1 MHPSE
6 LEELKKGGVVKLKGK
21 DMFSVWVKAV
31 CDNMDAVKLRKVAEI
46 AEKYA
51 KGVILFTS
59 RQFPII
65 PFVQLNDIQTA
76 KDELEKV
83 NLVLDRCGA
92 RVRNGDVCYDSKL
105 CEYAVLNPIDLGG
118 KLDSFWTNDRGGFK
132 IKTSIAG
139 CERQCTSPQVLADL
153 GFVAREEKDVK
164 GYDVY
169 LGGKLGLE
177 PFVGLNIAKLLSEEQ
192 CVALVENY
200 VNFIRKEGKPGERS
214 ANLIR
219 RLGAETVKAAVTKDL
234 DKAVKLTV
242 RECDT
247 KQSKTADKEHTIAR
261 FKAINGELTSAQVKV
276 LADIAEKHGLG
287 FIHFS
292 VRGGPEV
299 PGIKKSELS
308 GILKDAADKGL
319 EFLDRGVDNIQSCFG
334 RYCTNGG
341 FDVQDLLCKVDKLVE
356 KVGLSDLN
364 IKISGSGCPNSCGI
378 SLLSDIGYSGVVLPV
393 VVSEKCNGCGIC
405 PKACVVKAIDMAD
418 GKAIINEERCRNCDF
433 CVKSCPF
440 DAIVEKKR
448 GIAVYAGGV
457 GPHFKDDN
465 YPGGVK
471 LAEKV
476 ADFIDEAEAL
486 RITEVLLKI
495 IKEKNKNMRTIMDEE
510 GVDTIK
516 TAIQAQKGRSL

>member
-1 MHPSE
+1 MKPSE
-6 LEELKKGGVVKLKGK
+6 LEELKKGGVVKLKGE

-51 KGVILFTS
+51 KGIILFTS

-65 PFVQLNDIQTA
+65 PFVHIKDIQTV

-83 NLVLDRCGA
+83 DLVFDRCGA
-92 RVRNGDVCYDSKL
+92 RVRNGDVCYDSKI
-105 CEYAVLNPIDLGG
+105 CEYAVLNPIELGE
-118 KLDSFWTNDRGGFK
+118 KIDSFWTNDKGGFK

-139 CERQCTSPQVLADL
+139 CQRQCTSPQVLADL
-153 GFVAREEKDVK
+153 GFVANEKKGVK
-164 GYDVY
+164 GYDAY

-177 PFVGLNIAKLLSEEQ
+177 PFVGLKFAELLSEDQ
-192 CVALVENY
+192 CVVFMENY
-200 VNFIRKEGKPGERS
+200 VNFIRKEGKLGERS

-219 RLGAETVKAAVTKDL
+219 RLGVDTVKAILTKDL
-234 DKAVKLTV
+234 DKKVRITV

-247 KQSKTADKEHTIAR
+247 KQDKSGLKDITVAR
-261 FKAINGELTSAQVKV
+261 FKAVNGELTSVQVKV

-299 PGIKKSELS
+299 PGIKKSELP
-308 GILKDAADKGL
+308 GIIKEAADKGL
-319 EFLDRGVDNIQSCFG
+319 EYIDRGIDNIQSCFG

-341 FDVQDLLCKVDKLVE
+341 FDVQDLLWKVDKLVE
-356 KVGLSDLN
+356 KVELNNLN

-405 PKACVVKAIDMAD
+405 PKACVVKAIDIVD
-418 GKAIINEERCRNCDF
+418 NKAVINEKKCRNCDF

-448 GIAVYAGGV
+448 GIAVYVGGV

-465 YPGGVK
+465 YSGAVK
-471 LAEKV
+471 LAEKI
-476 ADFIDEAEAL
+476 ADFIDEPEAL
-486 RITEVLLKI
+486 RITEVLLNI
-495 IKEKNKNMRTIMDEE
+495 IKEKNKNLRTIINEE
-510 GVDTIK
+510 GLGVIK
-516 TAIQAQKGRSL
+516 TAVKA